1 MINDNKNE
9 AKNEKQIT
17 KTRDK
22 YINIPRPRHGR
33 KYTKYKLCL
42 TTVMAICI
50 KQQLSNN

>member
-1 MINDNKNE
+1 MKLKMKNRSQRYE
-9 AKNEKQIT
+9 
-17 KTRDK
+17 
-22 YINIPRPRHGR
+22 INIPRPRHGR